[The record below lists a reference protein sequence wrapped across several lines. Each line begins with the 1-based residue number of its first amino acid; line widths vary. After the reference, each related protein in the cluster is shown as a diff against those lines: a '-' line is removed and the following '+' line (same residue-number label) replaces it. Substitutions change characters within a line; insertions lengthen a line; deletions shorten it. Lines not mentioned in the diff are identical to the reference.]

1 MKKLFT
7 LLILLGGVVLAQAQS
22 LKIGGTSISLSGS
35 STITVSSSAIKSGT
49 VKYNQVAKILY
60 LDNATIE
67 YDGDC
72 ITANVEGL
80 TIDFKGTNKITCTSS
95 KSNCAGI
102 YIWGMDVDKVV
113 SLRSND
119 SYDPASVTI
128 NNNGTGASII
138 TQGNRLNIF
147 ALNLSCKANQ
157 NHCIYVNYD
166 NNSVKAI
173 FGPMY
178 SKISLTAASG
188 KAAVYGFTGGLY
200 SYRDNINTI
209 AWTDKS
215 LKFSKDS
222 GKGGFVNSGG
232 NLVNSITIVP
242 VLKIGKAFIDPSDFT
257 LSTSNASAL
266 GLTDGTIKFTNSTK
280 TLTFNGAKISNAAQ
294 IVTSYLPGLNIE
306 ATGTSTL
313 TSTGSYGMSLY
324 ANTNFTGSGT
334 LNVEATSNNFS
345 GIKVFNSSDVT
356 IKMKKINVKGKYY
369 GWSGSDGGTLTLS
382 NNSNSDYYFE
392 GTGNGALNAK
402 NLVLE
407 GMDYFYNTSYGTPG
421 CYFDDGFVRQNGGN
435 IVKGS
440 NVVNIYKLNES
451 DKYNIFVA
459 GTQVTY
465 NNHLAV
471 GSKYI
476 TKGGSTAVTYENS
489 TKTLTLNGATITGPA
504 VSGTVQ
510 DTDNTLCLG
519 IEGLT
524 VNVIGD
530 NSISAASA
538 KQTGLYI
545 KADNVTISGTGS
557 LGVTSTGSGAYGA
570 HVAFASYKLTI
581 HSKGR
586 VEFIGD
592 TYGLAVGK
600 LVLKKDAGETN
611 WHYRF
616 KSSASGAALWVKELT
631 LDNVD
636 FYSGTSRSEPTLHGC
651 YWDPDASNM
660 ILQNGGSIAHGL
672 VAFCGIT
679 TKYNLYVG
687 NTQVTDC
694 NAAGIGSKYI
704 KAGGPTAVTFK
715 DNTLTLNGAKIDL
728 GSDAGNAIKNNT
740 DNDLIINVTSVCDL
754 KVGGTGNTA
763 IYFVKGG
770 TGTIKGSG
778 KLTVSSVLPNSIIA
792 PDNGTLIL
800 DNIDM
805 EVENDIVGWTNKK
818 STLKVKLT
826 TPGKVIRV
834 NGNVKDLGSLILD
847 EGTKIVDPDGG
858 YFSSSKY
865 GVVKSDGS
873 TLASPVVFA
882 DKTSTAIDGITT
894 DADAEVIGIYDAQG
908 RKLEEMQQGINIIR
922 MSDGTTRKVIKK

>member
-49 VKYNQVAKILY
+49 VKYNQSAKVLY

-80 TIDFKGTNKITCTSS
+80 IIDFKGTNKITSTSS

-102 YIWGMDVDKVV
+102 YIWGEDVNKTV
-113 SLRSND
+113 SLRSNNNF
-119 SYDPASVTI
+119 DPASVTI
-128 NNNGTGASII
+128 NNNGTGGSII

-157 NHCIYVNYD
+157 NHCIYVNT
-166 NNSVKAI
+166 SSSAKAI

-232 NLVNSITIVP
+232 NLVSSITIVP
-242 VLKIGKAFIDPSDFT
+242 ALSIGKAFIDPSDFT

-280 TLTFNGAKISNAAQ
+280 TLTFNGAKISIAAQ
-294 IVTSYLPGLNIE
+294 VLTSYLPGLNIE

-313 TSTGSYGMSLY
+313 TSTGNYGMSLY

-334 LNVEATSNNFS
+334 LNVEATHSSFS

-356 IKMKKINVKGKYY
+356 IKMKKIYVKGKYY

-382 NNSNSDYYFE
+382 NNSSSDYYFE

-440 NVVNIYKLNES
+440 NVVNFYKLDES

-459 GTQVTY
+459 GTQVTD
-465 NNHLAV
+465 NNRLAV

-476 TKGGSTAVTYENS
+476 TSGGSTAVTYDASTKTLKLNGVTIKLTESAITPENCGIYHKYNDFIIETSGTNNITTAYEALQLGGNTTIKGNGTFNVTS
-489 TKTLTLNGATITGPA
+489 TESHAIEMLNDGGLTLMRSGGVMAAKGAKYGYYGYQSTNLTIQKDGSNGGLYKFVGAEGNIHNTLVKFGEGVGLHTRYTWYNKDKFCYYNRYSEAKGTTLDEGTWIRCDLPLQKYGVFVGGDEITGFIVDGQLKGPAWGFCNKYYQGDGISYDPSSKTLTLNG
-504 VSGTVQ
+504 V
-510 DTDNTLCLG
+510 TL
-519 IEGLT
+519 
-524 VNVIGD
+524 
-530 NSISAASA
+530 
-538 KQTGLYI
+538 
-545 KADNVTISGTGS
+545 
-557 LGVTSTGSGAYGA
+557 
-570 HVAFASYKLTI
+570 
-581 HSKGR
+581 
-586 VEFIGD
+586 
-592 TYGLAVGK
+592 
-600 LVLKKDAGETN
+600 
-611 WHYRF
+611 
-616 KSSASGAALWVKELT
+616 
-631 LDNVD
+631 
-636 FYSGTSRSEPTLHGC
+636 
-651 YWDPDASNM
+651 
-660 ILQNGGSIAHGL
+660 
-672 VAFCGIT
+672 
-679 TKYNLYVG
+679 
-687 NTQVTDC
+687 
-694 NAAGIGSKYI
+694 
-704 KAGGPTAVTFK
+704 
-715 DNTLTLNGAKIDL
+715 DL
-728 GSDAGNAIKNNT
+728 GSDVGNAIKNDTN
-740 DNDLIINVTSVCDL
+740 NDLIINVTSVCNL
-754 KVGGTGNTA
+754 KVGGAANSA
-763 IYFVKGG
+763 IYFAKGG

-778 KLTVSSVLPNSIIA
+778 KLTVSSVFSNSIIA
-792 PDNGTLIL
+792 PYNGTLIL

-805 EVENDIVGWTNKK
+805 EVEKNIAGWTDNK

-922 MSDGTTRKVIKK
+922 MSDGTTKKIIKK

>member
-80 TIDFKGTNKITCTSS
+80 IIDFKGTNKITSTSS

-102 YIWGMDVDKVV
+102 YIWGEDVNKAV
-113 SLRSND
+113 SLRSNN
-119 SYDPASVTI
+119 SFDPASVTI
-128 NNNGTGASII
+128 NNNGAGGSII
-138 TQGNRLNIF
+138 TQGNRLDIF
-147 ALNLSCKANQ
+147 ALIMSCKANQ
-157 NHCIYVNYD
+157 NHCIYVNT
-166 NNSVKAI
+166 SSSAKAI

-178 SKISLTAASG
+178 SQIDLIAPSG

-200 SYRDNINTI
+200 SSRNNINTI

-215 LKFSKDS
+215 FKFSKDS

-313 TSTGSYGMSLY
+313 TSTAKYGMSLY

-334 LNVEATSNNFS
+334 LNVEATSSSFS

-356 IKMKKINVKGKYY
+356 IKMKKIYVKGKYY

-392 GTGNGALNAK
+392 GTGYGALNAK

-440 NVVNIYKLNES
+440 NVVNFYKLDES

-459 GTQVTY
+459 GTQVTD
-465 NNHLAV
+465 NNRLAV

-476 TKGGSTAVTYENS
+476 TAGGSTAVTYDTS
-489 TKTLTLNGATITGPA
+489 TKTLKLNGATITGPA

-545 KADNVTISGTGS
+545 KADNVTISGTGN
-557 LGVTSTGSGAYGA
+557 LNVTSTGSGAYGA
-570 HVAFASYKLTI
+570 QVAFPSHKLTI

-600 LVLKKDAGETN
+600 LVLKKDAGETS

-687 NTQVTDC
+687 NTQVTNC

-754 KVGGTGNTA
+754 KVGGAANSA
-763 IYFVKGG
+763 IYFAKGG

-778 KLTVSSVLPNSIIA
+778 KLTVSSVSPSSIIA
-792 PDNGTLIL
+792 PYNGTLIL

-805 EVENDIVGWTNKK
+805 EVENNIVGWTDNK

-834 NGNVKDLGSLILD
+834 NGNVKDFGSLILD

-922 MSDGTTRKVIKK
+922 MSDGTTKKIIKK